1 MKILVISDLHI
12 GSGDACD
19 FFGWNHNTFKNFI
32 MGQIMSRGIDK
43 VVINGDLFELY
54 KYKYTEVE
62 THAKDLIAY
71 LTGDEFIYIH
81 GNHDITTNA
90 VSEYNITNSKGQT
103 IHFEHGHKA
112 DFLNGTLFGRCFGR
126 FTLAMIRQASLM
138 SVKIRRLYSK
148 INTESENENYQPA
161 RKYNTLKYLQYALN
175 KLKHY
180 DMVVLGHTHKV
191 ETHETYYNNTKK
203 YYLNSG
209 SCSIGKFQG
218 LVIDTETL
226 QYETLKF

>member
-1 MKILVISDLHI
+1 MKLLVVSDLHI
-12 GSGDACD
+12 GSGDSCD
-19 FFGWNHNTFKNFI
+19 VFGWNHKTFKNFI
-32 MGQIMSRGIDK
+32 EGQILSQGIDK
-43 VVINGDLFELY
+43 VIINGDFFELY
-54 KYKYTEVE
+54 KYKYSEVE
-62 THAKDLIAY
+62 KHSKDLIEY
-71 LTGDEFIYIH
+71 LTGDAFIYIH
-81 GNHDITTNA
+81 GNHDITKQA
-90 VSEYNITNSKGQT
+90 LSEYDITNSKGQT

-112 DFLNGTLFGRCFGR
+112 DFLNGTLFGRSLGR
-126 FTLAMIRQASLM
+126 FTLATIRQVSLM
-138 SVKIRRLYSK
+138 SAKIRKLYLH
-148 INTESENENYQPA
+148 INLSSENNNYKP

-218 LVIDTETL
+218 LIIDTETL
-226 QYETLKF
+226 RYETLKF